1 MEKKK
6 RYEGSWHC
14 KPWCTLHHKY
24 PANEQRCSFDREH
37 YSNYQKLKGLLSRL
51 GKDGFGCELKD
62 NKLNGFGCELKDNKL
77 IVRAVREGK
86 VKSKKFRLDKDF
98 YKLSADEQI
107 KKLQKSLN

>member
-1 MEKKK
+1 MKH
-6 RYEGSWHC
+6 EGSWHC

-51 GKDGFGCELKD
+51 GKGGFGCELKD
-62 NKLNGFGCELKDNKL
+62 NKLT
-77 IVRAVREGK
+77 VRAVREGK

-98 YKLSADEQI
+98 YKLSAGEQI
-107 KKLQKSLN
+107 KKINKSLKPIL